1 MLLLSFTSAAC
12 GLLLL
17 SSAQSTGEFWDAAQW
32 ANNIFVNRT
41 PILGAL
47 LLIAAVIFVAL
58 SSKPNDQV
66 AEAVNWKNADA
77 ARFLPRFSLW
87 ATSLSISALASL
99 AVASSG
105 ESRPHGYFT
114 FSLWVGALVLTF
126 ITVLHEARFALPP
139 RAAVSH
145 WWNAHRREIALA
157 AALLGVAGLLR
168 SVSLETYPYS
178 FINDEGEMGLAGRC
192 ILNGACTDF
201 FDTAWAAQ
209 PRMAFVPTALS
220 LAAFGN
226 TATAARIPSVIF
238 GVAAV
243 AFTWLFARD
252 VFSRTA
258 GLISAAI
265 LATLPVHVHF
275 SRLAVDNVV
284 DATYSTAILW
294 LLHRAVK
301 RNSTIAGA
309 LAGLASML
317 ALHTY
322 TGSRLSI
329 LLGVVMLALFIASD
343 RRLLR
348 TRANVLATYLF
359 VCVVG
364 AMPIMTHYAIHPEN
378 FGARLAQENI
388 FTSGIL
394 TNDAAI
400 YGGYVSAI
408 VRAALL
414 SALPFFITPAAGG
427 FFHAP
432 FPHLPALGAIALLIG
447 HGELLRRRRDPHTA
461 AVLVWFWAA
470 ILLVSTLTSGPPTH
484 ERMLNTMPALAIL
497 VAVGINS
504 AVAPFRSA
512 ALRAVLAAALVITIS
527 GRQVYAYFIEYDR
540 SHAWE
545 DPTNELTY
553 ETRHDIHS
561 LRANG
566 RVYLIGDPSVYRVF
580 ANFDFFSPNIEK
592 ADFNSINE
600 ASLASLPRDKDALFI
615 AIPARLA
622 DLERIAA
629 RFPGGEIRRTNRV
642 RQPELPLYFTY
653 VVTTELFEAK
663 PKP

>member
-1 MLLLSFTSAAC
+1 M
-12 GLLLL
+12 
-17 SSAQSTGEFWDAAQW
+17 
-32 ANNIFVNRT
+32 
-41 PILGAL
+41 
-47 LLIAAVIFVAL
+47 
-58 SSKPNDQV
+58 
-66 AEAVNWKNADA
+66 
-77 ARFLPRFSLW
+77 
-87 ATSLSISALASL
+87 
-99 AVASSG
+99 
-105 ESRPHGYFT
+105 
-114 FSLWVGALVLTF
+114 
-126 ITVLHEARFALPP
+126 
-139 RAAVSH
+139 
-145 WWNAHRREIALA
+145 
-157 AALLGVAGLLR
+157 
-168 SVSLETYPYS
+168 
-178 FINDEGEMGLAGRC
+178 NDEGEMGLAGRC

-209 PRMAFVPTALS
+209 PRLAFVPTALS

-252 VFSRTA
+252 VFGRTV

-265 LATLPVHVHF
+265 LASLPMHVHF

-284 DATYSTAILW
+284 DATYSAAILW
-294 LLHRAVK
+294 LLHRAMK

-309 LAGLASML
+309 FAGLASVL

-322 TGSRLSI
+322 PGSRLSI

-359 VCVVG
+359 VCIVG
-364 AMPIMTHYAIHPEN
+364 AMPIAAHYAIHPEN

-394 TNDAAI
+394 ANDAAT
-400 YGGYVSAI
+400 YGGYVAAI

-414 SALPFFITPAAGG
+414 SALPFFSTPAAGG

-432 FPHLPALGAIALLIG
+432 FPHLPALGTIALVIG
-447 HGELLRRRRDPHTA
+447 HGDLLRRRRDPHTA

-497 VAVGINS
+497 VAVGIKS

-512 ALRAVLAAALVITIS
+512 ALRAVLAAALVIIIS

-592 ADFNSINE
+592 A
-600 ASLASLPRDKDALFI
+600 
-615 AIPARLA
+615 
-622 DLERIAA
+622 
-629 RFPGGEIRRTNRV
+629 
-642 RQPELPLYFTY
+642 
-653 VVTTELFEAK
+653 
-663 PKP
+663 